1 VDPRETILAELYMSQ
16 CIVRDG
22 HEVVPRFSIQAPD
35 GAHSVMIQLSD
46 NVADRAKRMQ
56 AVRSFMI
63 WKAAH
68 GFILANE
75 LAELDAISVV
85 AVTRAD
91 AIGALQRIYRNPLS
105 FDPPEWL
112 GRESI
117 GAEVIGLLPP
127 RNLTVTQEDLD
138 FMRQAF
144 EEGQYPGITWRRRG
158 DDD

>member
-1 VDPRETILAELYMSQ
+1 VDPRETILAELNLSER
-16 CIVRDG
+16 IVRDG

-46 NVADRAKRMQ
+46 EVADRAKRMQ

-75 LAELDAISVV
+75 IVEPDAISVV

-91 AIGALQRIYRNPLS
+91 AIGALQRIHRSPLS
-105 FDPPEWL
+105 FDPPEWF
-112 GRESI
+112 GRESV
-117 GAEVIGLLPP
+117 AT
-127 RNLTVTQEDLD
+127 RSST
-138 FMRQAF
+138 AAA
-144 EEGQYPGITWRRRG
+144 
-158 DDD
+158 